1 MNIIKVKP
9 SFRSFQK
16 YFLKFQLMGMIYL
29 VEISIANTGFS
40 TNRSLKQKPSAPSLQ
55 INAQEYTA
63 RTATKQKFTHVY
75 SQNQHLIQ

>member
-1 MNIIKVKP
+1 
-9 SFRSFQK
+9 
-16 YFLKFQLMGMIYL
+16 MGMIYL

-63 RTATKQKFTHVY
+63 RTAAKQKFTHVY